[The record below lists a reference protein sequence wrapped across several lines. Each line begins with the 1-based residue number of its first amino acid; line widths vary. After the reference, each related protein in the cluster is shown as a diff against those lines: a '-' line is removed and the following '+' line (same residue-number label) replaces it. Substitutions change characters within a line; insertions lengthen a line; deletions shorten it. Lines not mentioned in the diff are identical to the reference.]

1 MAGLLI
7 DEETSKTLDKHYY
20 KPDGVGSY
28 GGIQR
33 LSKASGVPL
42 KKTKNWLMT
51 QDTYTLHKPIRL
63 KFMRRKVLAY
73 GIGELMQCDL
83 IDMSRLAKFN
93 DGIKYVL
100 TAIDVFSKYA
110 YAIPLKSK
118 NSKSMLKAFKKLFKQ
133 CKVNISNIQ
142 TDFGLEFYNKLVQ
155 NYFKR
160 LNIHHYSS
168 YSEHKASVVERFNR
182 TLKSR
187 LFRIF
192 THTNSYRY
200 IDTLKSVLKSYNGSK
215 HRTTGYAPDKVT
227 PELESTIF
235 EKVYGYNAQLK
246 YKFNVGDRVRISKV
260 KQTFSKGYLPNWT
273 DEVFTIYKRFPSFPP
288 TYLLQDLK
296 STNVKGRFYQEEL
309 QKVIKESHDFWRVER
324 VLKSKGV
331 GVNKEYYVKW
341 VGFDQ
346 RFNSWV
352 KASWIR

>member
-1 MAGLLI
+1 MAGILI
-7 DEETSKTLDKHYY
+7 DKKTSKTLDKHYY
-20 KPDGVGSY
+20 KIDGAGSY
-28 GGIQR
+28 GGIKR
-33 LSKASGVPL
+33 LSKESGIPL
-42 KKTKNWLMT
+42 KTTKKWLMT

-83 IDMSRLAKFN
+83 IDMSKLAKFN

-118 NSKSMLKAFKKLFKQ
+118 NSESMLKAFKELFKQ
-133 CKVNISNIQ
+133 CKMNISKIQ
-142 TDFGLEFYNKLVQ
+142 SDFGREFHNKLVT
-155 NYFKR
+155 NYFKQ

-200 IDTLKSVLKSYNGSK
+200 IDILKSVLKGYNSSK
-215 HRTTGYAPDKVT
+215 HRSTGYPPDKVT

-235 EKVYGYNAQLK
+235 EKIYGYNAQIK

-260 KQTFSKGYLPNWT
+260 KQTFRKGYLPNWT
-273 DEVFTIYKRFPSFPP
+273 DEVFTIYKRFPSIPP
-288 TYLLQDLK
+288 TYLLRDLK
-296 STNVKGRFYQEEL
+296 STDVKGRFYEEEL
-309 QKVIKESHDFWRVER
+309 QKVFKESHDFWRVER
-324 VLKSKGV
+324 VLKSRGT
-331 GVNKEYYVKW
+331 GANKEYYVKW
-341 VGFDQ
+341 KGFD
-346 RFNSWV
+346 RRHNSWV
-352 KASWIR
+352 KNSWIK